1 MTTQKTFKRRVRARA
16 AKTGE
21 SYTAARSQLL
31 RKTDAP
37 ASADRGATIEEPP
50 PSAEELAGMS
60 DEALIRGSGKPIA
73 EWLRILD
80 AWGATAHTHTQIARW
95 LVAEHG
101 IGGWWAQGVTVAYER
116 ARGMRAMHQRPDG
129 YSVSVS
135 KTIGAE
141 AGALL
146 ASFTSA
152 PRRRRWLPDGPMRQ
166 RRTTAANSARFDW
179 VEPASRVVVLLTPKS
194 DTRTQVTVTHEKL
207 PEAGDVDRMRAVWRD
222 RLGALKEQ
230 LEG

>member
-1 MTTQKTFKRRVRARA
+1 MTTQKTFKRRIRARA

-21 SYTAARSQLL
+21 SYATARTQLL
-31 RKTDAP
+31 RKTDVPAAVAAAP
-37 ASADRGATIEEPP
+37 TPGLN
-50 PSAEELAGMS
+50 AEELAGMS
-60 DEALIRGSGKPIA
+60 DDALVRGSGRPIA

-80 AWGATAHTHTQIARW
+80 DWGGTAHTHTEMARW

-135 KTIGAE
+135 RTIGAPAAE
-141 AGALL
+141 VRAA
-146 ASFTSA
+146 FTSA
-152 PRRRRWLPDGPMRQ
+152 ARRRRWLPDAPMRQ
-166 RRTTAANSARFDW
+166 RRTTAAASARFDW
-179 VEPASRVVVLLTPKS
+179 AEPSSRVVVLLTPKGEA
-194 DTRTQVTVTHEKL
+194 RTQVTVTHEKL
-207 PEAGDVDRMRAVWRD
+207 ADAGDVDRLRALWRE
-222 RLGALKEQ
+222 RLGELKKL